1 MKGCLGLKN
10 KNMKKI
16 YYNKLIRDG
25 VAESMKKKGVIFET
39 KKLSKIQFEK
49 ALLAKVVEE
58 AGGIQNAKTR
68 KELMHEICD
77 VLAVIESIIKQK
89 KINFFKELRAVWKE
103 NIKQKGRFNDR
114 LWLVWSEDNG
124 YRTNEKKGKR
134 KIKR

>member
-1 MKGCLGLKN
+1 
-10 KNMKKI
+10 MKKI

-25 VAESMKKKGVIFET
+25 VAEKMKKKGIVFET
-39 KKLSKIQFEK
+39 KKLNKSEFEK

-89 KINFFKELRAVWKE
+89 RINFFKELRAVWKE
-103 NIKQKGRFNDR
+103 NIKQKGRFNNR

-124 YRTNEKKGKR
+124 YRTNEKKGKL